1 MIHSIFTSL
10 SPNLEKDDA
19 LLALKLIFR
28 PWLWREGGAVAE
40 LEKTFERDF
49 QTDHAVAFE
58 SGRTSLATLLE
69 TANLLPGD
77 EVAVQAYTCV
87 AVPNAVLWAGLKP
100 LYIDCDNQTLGM
112 SVDDLEKKITARTK
126 AVIVQHTFGQ
136 PAEMKRLLRIA
147 RKHELV
153 VIEDCAH
160 VIGGMYQGKLLGT
173 WGDASFFSFGRD
185 KSISSIFGGMVITND
200 RDWAER
206 LRKRRRGYVLP
217 RRWWV
222 LQQLYHP
229 LIFFKIK
236 TLYDFAGLGQMIF
249 QVAKKLRLVSK
260 AVHQLERQGERPP
273 FVFHRMPNALA
284 LLALHQYDK
293 LEKFNAHRKRI
304 ANLYKQYLGNG
315 QRSEEANTEEVF
327 YLRFPLR
334 LRNPRGLMKAARLE
348 KIYLGDWYDTPIA
361 PRGVSYQRISYQL
374 GSCPV
379 AEEVARQMVNLPTD
393 IHVTPDDV
401 ERIVGVLKEYLEERI

>member
-1 MIHSIFTSL
+1 MRSIFTSL

-19 LLALKLIFR
+19 FLALKLIFR
-28 PWLWREGGAVAE
+28 PWLWQEGGAVAE
-40 LEKTFERDF
+40 LEKIFERDF
-49 QTDHAVAFE
+49 KTDHAVAFE
-58 SGRTSLATLLE
+58 SGRTSLTTLLE

-100 LYIDCDNQTLGM
+100 LYIDCDNQTLVM

-136 PAEMKRLLRIA
+136 PAEMKKILRMA
-147 RKHELV
+147 RKYELI

-185 KSISSIFGGMVITND
+185 KPISSIFGGMVITNNSA
-200 RDWAER
+200 WAER
-206 LRKRRRGYVLP
+206 LRARRERYPLP
-217 RRWWV
+217 SRWWV
-222 LQQLYHP
+222 FQQLYHP
-229 LIFFKIK
+229 IAFFKIK
-236 TLYDFAGLGQMIF
+236 TLYDFAGLGQVIF
-249 QVAKKLRLVSK
+249 QIVKKLGLVSK

-304 ANLYKQYLGNG
+304 ANLYKEYLGGG
-315 QRSEEANTEEVF
+315 QLTKEVGEEVF

-393 IHVTPDDV
+393 IHITSDDV
-401 ERIVGVLKEYLEERI
+401 ERIVGVLKEYLEERV